1 MFLVFKIHA
10 SLYKKMQCISNYPT
24 KEASYRKKKMG
35 QSLATGTEFSCDEWS
50 ICAYYNDFLKQYVVM
65 IDVVGG
71 VWLFHNLR
79 KWEATQY
86 KLLIANM

>member
-35 QSLATGTEFSCDEWS
+35 QSVATGTEFSCDE
-50 ICAYYNDFLKQYVVM
+50 
-65 IDVVGG
+65 
-71 VWLFHNLR
+71 
-79 KWEATQY
+79 
-86 KLLIANM
+86 